1 MATRRVSIKGIDLRL
16 LLGER
21 GANSRQMEKI
31 FGCRMFVRG
40 NWIILKGDKELVDTA
55 RERVAKL
62 VDMVRSGY
70 MIGYDEIIGS
80 GIWEVKEGR
89 QKVQKP
95 GKEGITKLFGRK
107 GEILP
112 RSRGQEVYIHSMNRY
127 DVVVCIGPAGTGK
140 TFLAVAKA
148 VQALKSGKVE
158 RIILTRPAVEAGE
171 RLGFLPGDF
180 KEKVDP
186 YLRPLYDAL
195 YSMLEGERIVRLV
208 ENMVIEIAPLAY
220 MRGRN
225 LESSFVIL
233 DEAQNTTKGQM
244 KMFLTRLAPDS
255 RAVITGDI
263 TQIDLVDNSTSGL
276 LHILDILRGVEGI
289 GFCFLTEK
297 DIVRHKLVKD
307 IVRAYEK
314 NNKERENNRVIE
326 KTSGS

>member
-1 MATRRVSIKGIDLRL
+1 MATRRVSIKGVDQRL
-16 LLGER
+16 LFGEK
-21 GANSRQMEKI
+21 GVNAKLMEKT
-31 FGCRMFVRG
+31 FRSRVFARG
-40 NWIILKGDKELVDTA
+40 NWIILKGDKDIVDDARDRIVNLVDKA
-55 RERVAKL
+55 RNGRL
-62 VDMVRSGY
+62 VCEDDVM
-70 MIGYDEIIGS
+70 GS
-80 GIWEVKEGR
+80 GAKRKKGGNE
-89 QKVQKP
+89 P
-95 GKEGITKLFGRK
+95 THLYGRK

-112 RSRGQEVYIHSMNRY
+112 RTPGQGKYLLAMESY

-148 VQALKSGKVE
+148 VQALRCGDVE

-195 YSMLEGERIVRLV
+195 YSMLPGERVRRLI

-225 LESSFVIL
+225 LEGAFVIL

-244 KMFLTRLAPDS
+244 KMLLTRLAPDS

-263 TQIDLVDNSTSGL
+263 TQIDLQGNEQSGL
-276 LHILDILRGVEGI
+276 IHITRILHGVQEI
-289 GFCFLTEK
+289 GFCWMAEE
-297 DIVRHKLVKD
+297 DIVRHELVKV

-314 NNKERENNRVIE
+314 NDKNREDNAVFE
-326 KTSGS
+326 KSSNT

>member
-1 MATRRVSIKGIDLRL
+1 MATRRVSIKGIDQRL
-16 LLGER
+16 LFGEK
-21 GANSRQMEKI
+21 GANAKLMEKVFHSRI
-31 FGCRMFVRG
+31 FARG
-40 NWIILKGDKELVDTA
+40 NWIILKGDKDVVNDA
-55 RERVAKL
+55 RDRVVKL
-62 VDMVRSGY
+62 VDKARGGSLVCEDDVSG
-70 MIGYDEIIGS
+70 S
-80 GIWEVKEGR
+80 VIWDVKK
-89 QKVQKP
+89 QKRDS
-95 GKEGITKLFGRK
+95 KLLRLYGRK

-112 RSRGQEVYIHSMNRY
+112 RTPGQKEYLHAMQRY

-148 VQALKSGKVE
+148 VQALRCGDVE

-195 YSMLEGERIVRLV
+195 YSMLDGERIRRLI

-225 LESSFVIL
+225 LEGAFVIL

-244 KMFLTRLAPDS
+244 KMLLTRLAPDS
-255 RAVITGDI
+255 KAIITGDI
-263 TQIDLVDNSTSGL
+263 TQIDLPKNEQSGL
-276 LHILDILRGVEGI
+276 IHITKILSGIEGV
-289 GFCFLTEK
+289 GFCWTADV

-314 NNKERENNRVIE
+314 NDKARENNVVFE
-326 KTSGS
+326 KSSNA

>member
-1 MATRRVSIKGIDLRL
+1 MATRRVSVKGVDLRL

-21 GANSRQMEKI
+21 GINTKKMEQT
-31 FGCRMFVRG
+31 FGCRMFIRG
-40 NWIILKGDKELVDTA
+40 NWVVLKGDKGSVDSA
-55 RERVAKL
+55 RKKL
-62 VDMVRSGY
+62 VKLVEKTSRGNL
-70 MIGYDEIIGS
+70 IGTDDIIGS
-80 GIWEVKEGR
+80 NIWDISVESFRRQRKAGEGMTR
-89 QKVQKP
+89 
-95 GKEGITKLFGRK
+95 LFGRK

-112 RSRGQEVYIHSMNRY
+112 RTNGQEGYIRTMERF
-127 DVVVCIGPAGTGK
+127 DVVVCVGPAGTGK
-140 TFLAVAKA
+140 TFLAVARA
-148 VQALKSGKVE
+148 VQSLKGGEVE

-195 YSMLEGERIVRLV
+195 YSMLDGERIVRLI

-263 TQIDLVDNSTSGL
+263 TQIDLPSPSTSGL
-276 LHILDILRGVEGI
+276 LHIMEILKGIEGI
-289 GFCFLTEK
+289 GFCILTEQ

-314 NNKERENNRVIE
+314 SDKERDNNRITKE
-326 KTSGS
+326 SACP